1 MFNAE
6 TRALLRA
13 ILDEV
18 CQHIDQ
24 YHNASRAHV
33 ASRILAAAGRECTIN
48 EIRNVGRKALQE
60 DPLMLG

>member
-1 MFNAE
+1 MFDAE

-24 YHNASRAHV
+24 YHNASRPHV